1 MPWTVNLHPAFSD
14 EIDAL
19 ERAVREEIL
28 ATAELLEEFGPQ
40 LGRPHAD
47 TLTGSSFKNMKELRI
62 TLPDGEW
69 RVAYAFDPE
78 REAILLVGGSKS
90 GMSQK
95 LFYKKLIRTADGRYR
110 EHLSGLMAK
119 D

>member
-1 MPWTVNLHPAFSD
+1 MPWVVSLHPTFSE

-19 ERAVREEIL
+19 ERAVRGEIL

-69 RVAYAFDPE
+69 RVAYAFDPD
-78 REAILLVGGSKS
+78 RAAILLVAGSKS
-90 GMSQK
+90 GVSQK
-95 LFYKKLIRTADGRYR
+95 LFYKRLIRAADGRYT
-110 EHLSGLMAK
+110 EHLRDLEDK
-119 D
+119 R